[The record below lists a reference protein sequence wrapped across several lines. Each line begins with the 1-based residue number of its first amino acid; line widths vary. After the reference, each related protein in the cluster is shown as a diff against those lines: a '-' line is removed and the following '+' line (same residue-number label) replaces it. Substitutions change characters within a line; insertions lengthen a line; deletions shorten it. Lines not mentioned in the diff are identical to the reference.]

1 MIEQISK
8 YIMDSENQIFTVEIR
23 VTEMERERVIMHPVY
38 ELEPEELV
46 VEIDTGIYEGVCAYR
61 HIFSSFVL

>member
-1 MIEQISK
+1 
-8 YIMDSENQIFTVEIR
+8 
-23 VTEMERERVIMHPVY
+23 MERERVIMHPVY